1 MKNFDLIIG
10 YEDVKAELKM
20 ALDTIKNPEKYK
32 MLGVKPSRGILLHG
46 HPGVGKT
53 VLAKAFLEA
62 SGRKYF
68 ICRKSG
74 SKNYLGSIFCFIHFP
89 ATACCHK

>member
-10 YEDVKAELKM
+10 YEDVKAELRM

-62 SGRKYF
+62 RAENISFAEKTSLTE
-68 ICRKSG
+68 I
-74 SKNYLGSIFCFIHFP
+74 L
-89 ATACCHK
+89 

>member
-10 YEDVKAELKM
+10 YEDIKAELRM

-53 VLAKAFLEA
+53 YWQRLSLRQVAENISFAEKTSLTEIL
-62 SGRKYF
+62 
-68 ICRKSG
+68 
-74 SKNYLGSIFCFIHFP
+74 
-89 ATACCHK
+89 